1 MIVFFIN
8 SKRLWKHVFYSMIL
22 IFFWQIVCI
31 RENKIKAK
39 ILITLPDYTNFIK
52 SFEMTLNSKHITEK
66 LKTKDQGYR
75 KTENQNMERRKSSFT
90 KSVGRKY

>member
-1 MIVFFIN
+1 
-8 SKRLWKHVFYSMIL
+8 
-22 IFFWQIVCI
+22 
-31 RENKIKAK
+31 
-39 ILITLPDYTNFIK
+39 
-52 SFEMTLNSKHITEK
+52 MTLNSKHITEK